1 MRNRGMLFP
10 LRWVSIILILLAV
23 VLTAVQLVRYS
34 RIRSNF
40 PPGMQIAGIPVGG
53 LTTQQAAERL
63 LQAYTAVPVEIRYRD
78 AVIQIKPSVVG
89 FTLDLESMIAAA
101 DLERVSR
108 PFWSGFWDYLWNRV
122 PAPKAVPLISS
133 LSEER
138 LRAFLQD
145 EIAARYDEPATASL
159 PVPGS
164 TSFQAGTPGTLL
176 DIDRAVVLIGDAF
189 RSSSAR
195 RVNLSFNR
203 VDPPRPSIENLK
215 ILLEEIVQAAG
226 YNGTLE
232 LYVNDLQNGQ
242 EVHFAYDQGQLV
254 RPDIA
259 FTAAST
265 MKIPIMTSVFL
276 REPEP
281 LPAET
286 ANLIDLMIEYSENGP
301 ADSLMETV
309 LDQTTGPLL
318 VTEDMKTI
326 GLDNTFLAGYFY
338 PGAPL
343 MQRFSTP
350 ANQRE
355 DISTDPD
362 MYNQTT
368 PTDMGMLLEDIYH
381 CAENGGGT
389 FQAVFPGQLSQNE
402 CRQMIA
408 YLSKNRNGVLLEA
421 GLPEA
426 TQIAHKHGWII
437 ESDNLMHTIS
447 DAGIVYSPGGNYVI
461 CIYMHDPQQ
470 LIWDKANLLVSKLS
484 EAVYNY
490 FNQL

>member
-1 MRNRGMLFP
+1 MRNRGSLFP
-10 LRWVSIILILLAV
+10 LRWVSIVLIFLAV
-23 VLTAVQLVRYS
+23 ALSAVQLVRYS
-34 RIRSNF
+34 RIRTSF
-40 PPGMQIAGIPVGG
+40 PPGMVIAGIPVGG
-53 LTTQQAAERL
+53 LEIQQAAERL
-63 LQAYTAVPVEIRYRD
+63 LQAYTSVPVEVHYRD

-89 FTLDLESMIAAA
+89 FTLNLESMMAAA
-101 DLERVSR
+101 DLERVSQ
-108 PFWSGFWDYLWNRV
+108 PFWTGFWDYLWNRV
-122 PAPKAVPLISS
+122 PVPQPVPLIST

-138 LRAFLQD
+138 LRAYLQD
-145 EIAARYDEPATASL
+145 EIAARYDQPPTASL

-164 TSFQAGTPGTLL
+164 TSFQPGQAGTIL
-176 DIDRAVVLIGDAF
+176 DVDRAVLLIGDAF
-189 RSSSAR
+189 SSPNAR
-195 RVNLSFNR
+195 QVNLTFNR
-203 VDPPRPSIENLK
+203 VSPPRPSMENLK
-215 ILLEEIVQAAG
+215 ILLEQIVQMAQ
-226 YNGTLE
+226 YDGTLE
-232 LYVNDLQNGQ
+232 LYVNDLQTGQ

-281 LPAET
+281 LSQE
-286 ANLIDLMIEYSENGP
+286 ANELLALMIEYSENGP
-301 ADSLMETV
+301 ADNLMETV
-309 LDQTTGPLL
+309 LDQTTGPLM
-318 VTEDMKTI
+318 VTEDMQTI
-326 GLDNTFLAGYFY
+326 GLENTFLGGYFY

-343 MQRFSTP
+343 IRRFDTP
-350 ANQRE
+350 ANQRT

-362 MYNQTT
+362 IYNQTT

-389 FQAVFPGQLSQNE
+389 FQAVYPNQLSQSE
-402 CRQMIA
+402 CRSMVA
-408 YLSKNRNGVLLEA
+408 LLSKNRNGVLLEA

-447 DAGIVYSPGGNYVI
+447 DTGIVYSAGGNYVI
-461 CIYMHDPQQ
+461 SLYMHDPQQ
-470 LIWDKANLLVSKLS
+470 LVWDRANLLVSKIS

-490 FNQL
+490 FNQQ